1 MEESMQWQLTDRRR
15 RRMDMKYLVRSWA
28 SLCAVV
34 LCLTACGSSDD
45 DGAPVADVETV
56 QLIISV
62 PATSAGTRMGDPGTA
77 VDEGADWDRLAVILA
92 YSDNSKV
99 RTTTITQEQFN
110 ALPAY
115 NGNTNFKLLAIDA
128 EPGTVQ
134 IYGVT
139 YSNKVS
145 SADMLAQNIDACKS
159 VDDVQKLTISNY
171 YAEDDESR
179 VAKFVSVATGYYKE
193 SGNDPAEFEIKE
205 GGTGEVGNIPTMTLT
220 RLAAKIDIQWDAA
233 DAYKAGYTDVRVTEF
248 TYKGKEYGYLFP
260 EVASTAGT
268 TFTDKSWNFYNTS
281 EISQRNGRVYHYTFP
296 DGKTTPSV
304 TFNISAKQ
312 TGETESTTKSYTMNF
327 PSALQKA
334 TWYKV
339 NATIKGITGSGTIT
353 LSMDNNTGVQTGG

>member
-1 MEESMQWQLTDRRR
+1 
-15 RRMDMKYLVRSWA
+15 MDMKYLVRSWA

-77 VDEGADWDRLAVILA
+77 VDEGAEGAEGADWDQLAVILA
-92 YSDNSKV
+92 YTDDPQVTLPGGSRVLVKTLSKSEFENLPFYNNS
-99 RTTTITQEQFN
+99 TT
-110 ALPAY
+110 
-115 NGNTNFKLLAIDA
+115 FKLLTIDA
-128 EPGTVQ
+128 QPGKVQ

-145 SADMLAQNIDACKS
+145 SADTLAQNIEACKS

-171 YAEDDESR
+171 YAEDDKSR
-179 VAKFVSVATGYYKE
+179 VAKFVSVATGYYKGE
-193 SGNDPAEFEIKE
+193 GSTPAILEIKE
-205 GGTGEVGNIPTMTLT
+205 GGTGEIGSIPTMTLT

-233 DAYKAGYTDVRVTEF
+233 DAYEAGYTDVKVTDF
-248 TYKGKEYGYLFP
+248 QYNGSAQGRLFP
-260 EVASTAGT
+260 DITIPEYSATGQQRT
-268 TFTDKSWNFYNTS
+268 FYNTL

-304 TFNISAKQ
+304 TFNISAKK
-312 TGETESTTKSYTMNF
+312 TGVSPDPSVNYTLKF

>member
-1 MEESMQWQLTDRRR
+1 MDESMQWQLTDRRR

-115 NGNTNFKLLAIDA
+115 NGNKNFKLLAIDA
-128 EPGTVQ
+128 EPGMVY

-139 YSNKVS
+139 YSNAAKNNPS
-145 SADMLAQNIDACKS
+145 SDISNCKTNT
-159 VDDVQKLTISNY
+159 DVQALTISNAY
-171 YAEDDESR
+171 SEDNGTIDY
-179 VAKFVSVATGYYKE
+179 AKFVSVATGYYKE

-205 GGTGEVGNIPTMTLT
+205 GGTGQIGEIPTMTLT

-233 DAYKAGYTDVRVTEF
+233 DAYEAGYTDVGVTRF
-248 TYKGKEYGYLFP
+248 TYNGGEEGRLFP
-260 EVASTAGT
+260 ELSPASTTAT
-268 TFTDKSWNFYNTS
+268 KDWTFYNTS

-296 DGKTTPSV
+296 DGTTPSV
-304 TFNISAKQ
+304 TFNISAKK
-312 TGETESTTKSYTMNF
+312 TGVSPDPSVNYTLKF

>member
-1 MEESMQWQLTDRRR
+1 
-15 RRMDMKYLVRSWA
+15 MDMKYLVRSWA
-28 SLCAVV
+28 LLCAVV

-92 YSDNSKV
+92 YTDNPQVTLPGGSRVLVKTLSKS
-99 RTTTITQEQFN
+99 EFED
-110 ALPAY
+110 LPKY
-115 NGNTNFKLLAIDA
+115 NGNSNYRMFSVDA
-128 EPGTVQ
+128 QPGTVYV
-134 IYGVT
+134 YGVT
-139 YSNKVS
+139 YS
-145 SADMLAQNIDACKS
+145 ADAANGPAKAIAGCTTNADVQALALSNDYTKGSDDGS
-159 VDDVQKLTISNY
+159 VDY
-171 YAEDDESR
+171 
-179 VAKFVSVATGYYKE
+179 AKFVSVATGYYKGE
-193 SGNDPAEFEIKE
+193 GSTPATLEIKK
-205 GGTGEVGNIPTMTLT
+205 GGTGEIGSIPTMTLT

-233 DAYKAGYTDVRVTEF
+233 DAYEAGYTDVGVTEF

-268 TFTDKSWNFYNTS
+268 TFTDNSWTFYNTS

-296 DGKTTPSV
+296 DGKITPSV
-304 TFNISAKQ
+304 TFNISAKK

>member
-1 MEESMQWQLTDRRR
+1 
-15 RRMDMKYLVRSWA
+15 MDMKYLVRSWA

-92 YSDNSKV
+92 YTDDSQVTLPGGSRVLVKTLSKSEFDNLLFYNNS
-99 RTTTITQEQFN
+99 TT
-110 ALPAY
+110 
-115 NGNTNFKLLAIDA
+115 FKLLTIDA
-128 EPGTVQ
+128 QPGTVQ

-179 VAKFVSVATGYYKE
+179 VAKFVSVATGYYKGE
-193 SGNDPAEFEIKE
+193 GSDPATLEIKE
-205 GGTGEVGNIPTMTLT
+205 GGTGEIGSIPTMTLT

-233 DAYKAGYTDVRVTEF
+233 DAYEAGYTDVGVTGF

-268 TFTDKSWNFYNTS
+268 TFTDNSWNFYNTS

-296 DGKTTPSV
+296 DGTTTPSV
-304 TFNISAKQ
+304 TFNISAKK
-312 TGETESTTKSYTMNF
+312 TGETKSTTKSYTMNF

-339 NATIKGITGSGTIT
+339 NATIKGITGSATIT

>member
-1 MEESMQWQLTDRRR
+1 
-15 RRMDMKYLVRSWA
+15 MDMKYLVRSWA
-28 SLCAVV
+28 LLCAVV

-77 VDEGADWDRLAVILA
+77 VGEGADWDRLAVILA

-296 DGKTTPSV
+296 DGTTTPSV

-312 TGETESTTKSYTMNF
+312 TGGTERKSYTMNF

-353 LSMDNNTGVQTGG
+353 LSMDNNTGVQAGG

>member
-1 MEESMQWQLTDRRR
+1 
-15 RRMDMKYLVRSWA
+15 MDMKYLVRSWA
-28 SLCAVV
+28 LLCAVV

-128 EPGTVQ
+128 EPGMVY

-139 YSNKVS
+139 YSNAAKNNPS
-145 SADMLAQNIDACKS
+145 SDISNCKTNT
-159 VDDVQKLTISNY
+159 DVQALTISNAY
-171 YAEDDESR
+171 SEDNEDNGTIDY
-179 VAKFVSVATGYYKE
+179 AKFVSVATGYYKE

-205 GGTGEVGNIPTMTLT
+205 GGTGEIGSIPTMTLT

-233 DAYKAGYTDVRVTEF
+233 DAYGQGYTDVGVTGF
-248 TYKGKEYGYLFP
+248 TYNGGEEGRLFP
-260 EVASTAGT
+260 ELSPASTTAT
-268 TFTDKSWNFYNTS
+268 KDWTFYNTS

-296 DGKTTPSV
+296 DGTTTPSV
-304 TFNISAKQ
+304 TFNISANKEGNPI
-312 TGETESTTKSYTMNF
+312 TGNGYTMNF

>member
-1 MEESMQWQLTDRRR
+1 
-15 RRMDMKYLVRSWA
+15 MDMKYLVRSWA

-77 VDEGADWDRLAVILA
+77 VGEGADWDRLAVILA
-92 YSDNSKV
+92 YTDDSQVTLPGGSRVLVKTLSKS
-99 RTTTITQEQFN
+99 EFED
-110 ALPAY
+110 LPEY
-115 NGNTNFKLLAIDA
+115 NGNSNYRMFSVDA
-128 EPGTVQ
+128 QPGTVYV
-134 IYGVT
+134 YGVT
-139 YSNKVS
+139 YS
-145 SADMLAQNIDACKS
+145 ADAANGPAKAIAGCTTNA
-159 VDDVQKLTISNY
+159 DVQALALSNDY
-171 YAEDDESR
+171 TKGSDDGS
-179 VAKFVSVATGYYKE
+179 VGYAKFVSVATGYYKGE
-193 SGNDPAEFEIKE
+193 GSTPATLEIKE
-205 GGTGEVGNIPTMTLT
+205 GGTGEIGSIPTMTLT

-233 DAYKAGYTDVRVTEF
+233 DAYEAGYTDVKVTDF
-248 TYKGKEYGYLFP
+248 QYNGSAQGRLFP
-260 EVASTAGT
+260 DITIPEYSATGQQRT
-268 TFTDKSWNFYNTS
+268 FYNTS

-296 DGKTTPSV
+296 DGTTTPSV

-312 TGETESTTKSYTMNF
+312 TGGTERKSYTMNF

>member
-1 MEESMQWQLTDRRR
+1 
-15 RRMDMKYLVRSWA
+15 MDMKYFVGSWA
-28 SLCAVV
+28 LLCAVV

-45 DGAPVADVETV
+45 DGAPVADVETM

-128 EPGTVQ
+128 EPGMVY

-139 YSNKVS
+139 YSNAAKNNPS
-145 SADMLAQNIDACKS
+145 SDISNCKTNT
-159 VDDVQKLTISNY
+159 DVQALTISNAY
-171 YAEDDESR
+171 SEDNEDNGTIDY
-179 VAKFVSVATGYYKE
+179 AKFVSVATGYYKE

-205 GGTGEVGNIPTMTLT
+205 GGTGEIGSIPTMTLT

-233 DAYKAGYTDVRVTEF
+233 DAYGQGYTDVGVTGF
-248 TYKGKEYGYLFP
+248 TYNGGEEGRLFP
-260 EVASTAGT
+260 ELSPASTTAT
-268 TFTDKSWNFYNTS
+268 KPWTFYNTS
-281 EISQRNGRVYHYTFP
+281 EISQRNGRVYHYVFP
-296 DGKTTPSV
+296 DGVSKPSV
-304 TFNISAKQ
+304 TFNISATQ
-312 TGETESTTKSYTMNF
+312 NGTTTTDKSYTMTF

>member
-1 MEESMQWQLTDRRR
+1 
-15 RRMDMKYLVRSWA
+15 MDMKYLVRSWA

-92 YSDNSKV
+92 YTDNSQVTLPGGSSVLVKTLSKSEFDNLPFYNNS
-99 RTTTITQEQFN
+99 TTFR
-110 ALPAY
+110 
-115 NGNTNFKLLAIDA
+115 LLTIDA
-128 EPGTVQ
+128 QPGKVQ

-179 VAKFVSVATGYYKE
+179 VAKFVSVATGYYKGE
-193 SGNDPAEFEIKE
+193 GSTPATLEIKK
-205 GGTGEVGNIPTMTLT
+205 GGTGEIGSIPTMTLT

-233 DAYKAGYTDVRVTEF
+233 DAYEAGYTDVGVTGF

-304 TFNISAKQ
+304 TFNISANKEGNQ
-312 TGETESTTKSYTMNF
+312 ITGSGYTMNF